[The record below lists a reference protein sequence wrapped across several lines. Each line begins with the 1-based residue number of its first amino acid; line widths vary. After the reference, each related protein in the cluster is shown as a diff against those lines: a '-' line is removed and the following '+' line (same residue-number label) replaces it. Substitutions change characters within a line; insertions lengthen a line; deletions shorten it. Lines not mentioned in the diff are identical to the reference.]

1 MEKITCRLADGCV
14 IEVTEKTVTVTYSYC
29 GYKQTHFVWRKDV
42 RYLLENNSLKGY
54 HKAIRNACDCFE
66 LSIDN

>member
-29 GYKQTHFVWRKDV
+29 GYKQTHFVWRSDV
-42 RYLLENNSLKGY
+42 ALLLANQSLAGY